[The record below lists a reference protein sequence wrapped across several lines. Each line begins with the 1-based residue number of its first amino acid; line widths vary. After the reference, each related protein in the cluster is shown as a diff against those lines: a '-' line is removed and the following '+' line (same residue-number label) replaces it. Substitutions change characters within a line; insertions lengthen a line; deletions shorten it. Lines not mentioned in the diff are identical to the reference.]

1 MLACFGIVAD
11 LLPERFVAEGVVDAL
26 SKQDI
31 MGKRVLWPRARGARR
46 TLALGLARL
55 GAQVD
60 ELPLYSA
67 AVPKEANAE
76 ALERLRAGEIDVV
89 TFASSSAVRNLVRM
103 LGGDTSVLK
112 KPLIACIGPVTAR
125 TARRLGLR
133 VDVEASEHTVEGLV
147 QALRRRHQNKHLR
160 LGKR

>member
-1 MLACFGIVAD
+1 
-11 LLPERFVAEGVVDAL
+11 
-26 SKQDI
+26 
-31 MGKRVLWPRARGARR
+31 MGKRLLWPRARGARR
-46 TLALGLARL
+46 TLALGLTRL

-67 AVPKEANAE
+67 AVPKQADAE
-76 ALERLRAGEIDVV
+76 ALARLRAGEIDVV

-103 LGGDTSVLK
+103 LGGDTSLLE

-125 TARRLGLR
+125 AARRLGLR

-147 QALRRRHQNKHLR
+147 AALEERRPETEAKP
-160 LGKR
+160 